1 MEVPRKDEVLQK
13 RVLIVDHEATFRG
26 NLRSSVESL
35 GYLCTEADSAHA
47 ALELLKRT
55 DFPIVISDVTMPE
68 MDGLELLHVIKKRYS
83 DVDVLIVTGQEGTY
97 SPMKIVE
104 AGASDFL
111 AKPFSMEQLAAQL
124 YKIEREQALK
134 NKLHLSSITD
144 QLTGLYNRRYFYQK
158 LKREID
164 GAKRQGYPMSMI
176 MVDVE
181 GFKKYNDRYHHLKG
195 DALLETVAWVIR
207 SSLREDLDCAF
218 RYGADEFVV
227 ILPEADGKTALSI
240 GNRIKAKFKDKA
252 PHGLSLSMGI
262 AEFHKDFD
270 TETFVRLV
278 DERTFRDKQESKE
291 PGEPQ
296 SEVGLG
302 KDNHSIRCLSCGT
315 LVRRAPSICEDC
327 LVDLRKKTGS
337 EKGPNMAGKVLKKT
351 PRAPKDRR
359 KSPRV
364 NIRKTFLHDGLQATI
379 QNISR
384 EGIQI
389 KTKTPLSV
397 GEAFTI
403 ALALENTIVRFGGII
418 VYVRFLSDGNSL
430 AGLRFLEISDE
441 DTRTLNCFLDSR
453 LLLTGEEQS
462 D

>member
-1 MEVPRKDEVLQK
+1 MEALEKDELSQK
-13 RVLIVDHEATFRG
+13 KVLIVDHEATSRG

-35 GYLCTEADSAHA
+35 GYLCTEADSAHT

-55 DFPIVISDVTMPE
+55 HFPIIISDVTMPE
-68 MDGLELLHVIKKRYS
+68 MDGLELLHIIKKRYS
-83 DVDVLIVTGQEGTY
+83 DVSVLIVTEQEGTY

-111 AKPFSMEQLAAQL
+111 AKPFTMDELAAQL
-124 YKIEREQALK
+124 YKIEREKALK
-134 NKLHLSSITD
+134 NKLYLSSVTD

-158 LKREID
+158 LKREMD
-164 GAKRQGYPMSMI
+164 RAKRQGYPMSMI

-195 DALLETVAWVIR
+195 DALLETVAWVLR
-207 SSLREDLDCAF
+207 SSLRGNLDCAF

-227 ILPEADGKTALSI
+227 VLPEADGKTALSI

-252 PHGLSLSMGI
+252 PHGLSLSMGA
-262 AEFHKDFD
+262 AEFQKDFD
-270 TETFVRLV
+270 TETFVGLV
-278 DERTFRDKQESKE
+278 DERMFRDKQKPEE
-291 PGEPQ
+291 PGQSQ

-315 LVRRAPSICEDC
+315 LVRRAPSICENR
-327 LVDLRKKTGS
+327 LADLRKRTGS
-337 EKGPNMAGKVLKKT
+337 EKGQNIGEKVLKKP
-351 PRAPKDRR
+351 PRSGKDRR

-389 KTKTPLSV
+389 KTKTPLCV

-403 ALALENTIVRFGGII
+403 ALALENTIVRFGGVI
-418 VYVRFLSDGNSL
+418 VYVRSLSDGNSL

-453 LLLTGEEQS
+453 LFLNGEE
-462 D
+462 